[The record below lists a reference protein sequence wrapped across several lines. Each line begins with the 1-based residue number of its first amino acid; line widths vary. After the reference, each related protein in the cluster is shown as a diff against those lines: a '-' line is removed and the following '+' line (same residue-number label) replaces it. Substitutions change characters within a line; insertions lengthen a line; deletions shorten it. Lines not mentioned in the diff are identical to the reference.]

1 MITLK
6 NIHKEYNGVKALNGI
21 TLNCKDANTTLVIG
35 PSGCGKSTL
44 LRIITGLIKPDAGQV
59 KIYNQLLTDK
69 ILFDIRRKMG
79 YVIQDGGLFP
89 HLTALENI
97 TLMANY
103 LKWDD
108 VKINE
113 RVKYL
118 SELTHYPEQFLG
130 KYPIELSGGQAQRV
144 SIMRALMLDPDILL
158 LDEPLG
164 SLDPLIRFELQKDLK
179 NIFSELKKN
188 VVLVT
193 HDLNEAVYFADK
205 IVLIKDGQIE
215 QEDEPGKLFANP
227 KTSFVEKFINAQ
239 ISHINIVS

>member
-1 MITLK
+1 
-6 NIHKEYNGVKALNGI
+6 
-21 TLNCKDANTTLVIG
+21 
-35 PSGCGKSTL
+35 
-44 LRIITGLIKPDAGQV
+44 
-59 KIYNQLLTDK
+59 
-69 ILFDIRRKMG
+69 MG

-97 TLMANY
+97 TLMAKY

-205 IVLIKDGQIE
+205 IVLIKDGQTE

-227 KTSFVEKFINAQ
+227 KTSFVEEFINAQ
-239 ISHINIVS
+239 RSHINIVS

>member
-1 MITLK
+1 MIVLEK
-6 NIHKEYNGVKALNGI
+6 IHKSYNGLHALKGI
-21 TLNCKDANTTLVIG
+21 NLTCEDAQTTVVIG

-44 LRIITGLIKPDAGQV
+44 LRIITGLIKPDEGQV

-97 TLMANY
+97 TLMAKY

-205 IVLIKDGQIE
+205 IVLIKDGQTE

-227 KTSFVEKFINAQ
+227 KTSFVKKFINAQ
-239 ISHINIVS
+239 RSHINIVN